1 MPLGPGEE
9 APMTVKS
16 AWEQTDLPILRIL
29 VDYFDHSDT
38 PIPVEE
44 IALLAELPV
53 IEVKKSLLRLGKADP
68 PYIEYLHD
76 GSSKYYPMLITGLAK
91 RAWLTVYEID
101 ESIADSAVKVT
112 FDRLDQTDFEEF
124 GFDLLVASNF
134 VNVDWRKGTGLHSS
148 PSDGGRDIVAQ
159 LRQIDID
166 DSERLETWFVDCKHY
181 LHGVPPRELQNLLS
195 WSQAGRPDVA
205 LFIVSGFLSNPAKD
219 YLETWK
225 QQNNPPFRIKYW
237 ERPYL
242 VRMIRRNAE
251 LLAKYPIQG
260 TRSQKEI
267 LDAEKE
273 YFEKVW
279 YVRSLILEQRESEG
293 GGGRRSVFH
302 G

>member
-1 MPLGPGEE
+1 M
-9 APMTVKS
+9 AVQS

-53 IEVKKSLLRLGKADP
+53 IEVKKSLLNLGKAEP
-68 PYIEYLHD
+68 PYIEYMHD
-76 GSSKYYPMLITGLAK
+76 GSSNYYPMLITGLAK

-112 FDRLDQTDFEEF
+112 FNRLDETEFEEF
-124 GFDLLVASNF
+124 CFDLLVASDF

-159 LRQIDID
+159 LRQVDID

-181 LHGVPPRELQNLLS
+181 ERCVSPRELQNLLS
-195 WSQAGRPDVA
+195 WSQAERPDVA
-205 LFIVSGFLSNPAKD
+205 LFIASGWLSNPAKD

-225 QQNNPPFRIKYW
+225 QQNNPPFRIKHW

-242 VRMIRRNAE
+242 VRMIRRKAD

-260 TRSQKEI
+260 
-267 LDAEKE
+267 
-273 YFEKVW
+273 
-279 YVRSLILEQRESEG
+279 REAIRRFLRQ
-293 GGGRRSVFH
+293 RRSFLTRF
-302 G
+302 GISDL